1 VHDSAEYCTNA
12 RRTNNICDEKFGT
25 TAFPAEIHMLTY
37 IFIYTHMCIYILYTL
52 STYITKNIY
61 YTRLKSYLEAV
72 SSSVCAYAYRNTIY
86 PWVTRVSIYSTD
98 GLPQR
103 LTVIVYTVV
112 SRAHRNHLS
121 NGLGAPCTRRTLLRP
136 QRSHVP
142 KLHNRNAGGRMRW
155 SVCRCRFFL
164 VIFYTIILPYYYT
177 IYKIYIYSLYI
188 L

>member
-1 VHDSAEYCTNA
+1 MRWEIWNH
-12 RRTNNICDEKFGT
+12 R
-25 TAFPAEIHMLTY
+25 FPCRNTHAHVYIYIHKHTH
-37 IFIYTHMCIYILYTL
+37 IYIYILYTL
-52 STYITKNIY
+52 STYITENIY

-86 PWVTRVSIYSTD
+86 PRVTRVSIYSTD

-155 SVCRCRFFL
+155 SMCRCRFFSGD
-164 VIFYTIILPYYYT
+164 ILYYNT
-177 IYKIYIYSLYI
+177 PVLLYHI
-188 L
+188 